1 MRLNL
6 ANLKT
11 MKPDMTIGE
20 LVDSIEKKNKEQE
33 EKNVIIRKTVIDH
46 YTGKYI
52 KIHEEN
58 GIFGESLEIYKIDSI
73 KSVGYDTDYN
83 ELYGITGT
91 KISFSKRDL
100 AKYEIKGDC
109 GNSFS
114 YKDLQQS
121 TLIQYEHYVEYL
133 DEYNKITTTLKN
145 LIDEQQ
151 S

>member
-6 ANLKT
+6 ANLKN

-20 LVDSIEKKNKEQE
+20 LVNSIEKKNKEQE
-33 EKNVIIRKTVIDH
+33 DKNALIRKTVIDN

-83 ELYGITGT
+83 ELYGIKGT

-100 AKYEIKGDC
+100 SMYKVKGECSD
-109 GNSFS
+109 SFS
-114 YKDLQQS
+114 YANLQQA
-121 TLIQYEHYVEYL
+121 TLIQYENYVEYL